1 MCKLKTLK
9 FTNGDEVIVVEDGAD
24 GVLRVEDG
32 AADRLPDVVDPLLPV
47 GHEGRRP
54 QLEVAPQGLLAQ
66 PTDVVLP

>member
-1 MCKLKTLK
+1 MYSTYR
-9 FTNGDEVIVVEDGAD
+9 DEIVVVKHGPDGVLWVEDGASD
-24 GVLRVEDG
+24 G
-32 AADRLPDVVDPLLPV
+32 LPDVVDPLLPV